1 MLTDRIVAPRV
12 HTIAIRNYPKVWT
25 CLDRGHHRAQLHSC
39 RAALYTCS
47 AARKTMKKGAK
58 KKNSSAAAAYRRV
71 RARAGVPKS
80 HRPPPGA
87 TPRGP
92 GRSGFPATSQRGSE
106 VYGPH
111 NPRRPWPRSPLG
123 PRYRPRR
130 RRAGRGSLVFASS
143 EIRRSMERARCRTRT
158 WRRRSSPAGPAC
170 FT

>member
-1 MLTDRIVAPRV
+1 MHKSI
-12 HTIAIRNYPKVWT
+12 
-25 CLDRGHHRAQLHSC
+25 
-39 RAALYTCS
+39 
-47 AARKTMKKGAK
+47 KKGAK

-111 NPRRPWPRSPLG
+111 I
-123 PRYRPRR
+123 
-130 RRAGRGSLVFASS
+130 RAGHGRVRRVARVTARGGAVRD
-143 EIRRSMERARCRTRT
+143 EDH
-158 WRRRSSPAGPAC
+158 
-170 FT
+170 